1 MTPQEELK
9 ALRAE
14 RNKKQLSA
22 QEELKQLRSSQTI
35 ERLKSFDE
43 LIKDSP
49 TQDEQMFDYEK
60 GARGGLRAKLSF
72 METTEEK
79 EQWYSNKSNVNML
92 NTKQKSNNIIIKY
105 IKVP

>member
-9 ALRAE
+9 ALRAL

-22 QEELKQLRSSQTI
+22 QEELKQLRSSQSI

-60 GARGGLRAKLSF
+60 GAKGGLRAKLSF
-72 METTEEK
+72 METAEEK
-79 EQWYSNKSNVNML
+79 ENFLRNRVGEDG
-92 NTKQKSNNIIIKY
+92 
-105 IKVP
+105 